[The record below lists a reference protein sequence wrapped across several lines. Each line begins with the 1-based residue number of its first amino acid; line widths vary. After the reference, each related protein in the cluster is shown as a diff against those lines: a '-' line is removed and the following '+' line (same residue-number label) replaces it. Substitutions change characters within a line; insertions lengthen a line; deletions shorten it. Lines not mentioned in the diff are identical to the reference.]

1 MRSCCAE
8 VASRRRGSGRRR
20 DRRQPAAR
28 LPMHQHNQFDLLR
41 ERRFGPFFW
50 TQFFGAAN
58 DNVYK
63 NALVI
68 FVAFH
73 AAALT
78 SLDPNT
84 LVNVAGAVFIAPFV
98 LLSATSGQLADKF
111 EKSRLIQWIKLFE
124 IAIMT
129 LGL

>member
-1 MRSCCAE
+1 MRSCRAGR
-8 VASRRRGSGRRR
+8 ARRRHEDARRAPLPS
-20 DRRQPAAR
+20 QP
-28 LPMHQHNQFDLLR
+28 PETICMHEPSQFDLLS
-41 ERRFGPFFW
+41 ERRFAPFFW

-58 DNVYK
+58 DNIYK

-78 SLDPNT
+78 TLDPNT

-98 LLSATSGQLADKF
+98 LLSATSGQLADKL
-111 EKSRLIQWIKLFE
+111 EKSRL
-124 IAIMT
+124 
-129 LGL
+129 